1 MNRIIL
7 VLSLA
12 FFTTMSCQK
21 EVVFDEDKAIDLEVK
36 KGIYEYQLIS
46 IDRRFNYVI
55 VVQRRV
61 SGDTVEFIIYATNSI
76 AEFESLKVYYRGRY
90 LDINIFTNYKNKSF
104 RDSCGLEEAAQYLD
118 KDEYAYFLEQKKVPP
133 PFTLADIMNMKLVF
147 VNGKL
152 KKKEYYY

>member
-12 FFTTMSCQK
+12 FFAMSCQK

-46 IDRRFNYVI
+46 VDRRCNYVI
-55 VVQRRV
+55 CVQRRV

-76 AEFESLKVYYRGRY
+76 AVFEDLKVYYRARY

-118 KDEYAYFLEQKKVPP
+118 KDEYAYFLKEKKVPP

-152 KKKEYYY
+152 MKKEYYY

>member
-1 MNRIIL
+1 MRRIIL
-7 VLSLA
+7 ILGLA
-12 FFTTMSCQK
+12 ILTISCKK
-21 EVVFDEDKAIDLEVK
+21 EVFFDEDKEIDLQVK

-55 VVQRRV
+55 GVQRRV

>member
-1 MNRIIL
+1 MRRIIL
-7 VLSLA
+7 ILGLA
-12 FFTTMSCQK
+12 ILTISCKK
-21 EVVFDEDKAIDLEVK
+21 EVYFDEDKEIDLQVK

-76 AEFESLKVYYRGRY
+76 AVFESLKVYYRGRY